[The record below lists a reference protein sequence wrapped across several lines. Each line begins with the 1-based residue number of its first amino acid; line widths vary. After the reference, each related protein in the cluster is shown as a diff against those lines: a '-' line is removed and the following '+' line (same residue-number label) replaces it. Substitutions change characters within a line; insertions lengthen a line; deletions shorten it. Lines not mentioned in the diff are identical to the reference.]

1 MVNARS
7 TSRFSV
13 FDFSEEDELPEQAS
27 KMLIGRVRNRK
38 RPKRVASPITK
49 YKFLEC
55 FMGRKGSAD
64 VADKGSLQNKNH
76 ADPINVDD
84 DPVSTCSEGKG
95 TLWDVFSYLKSY
107 VKIQFSFTVRDG
119 VNALSMHLD
128 FSAGATGIG
137 VRDPGYHQVSVVS
150 CLPQRD
156 GPAKGRAPFSECTE
170 LSSDSDNE
178 RNEAA
183 TSFDDDYPIEM
194 SRPLASVSTSTEK
207 EDPLEKQAAALGS
220 VGHKIKKD
228 EDGSFGHICWSTSQL
243 LASSLELDGN
253 HKEVVYPK
261 DDPDAVLITT
271 RDLELL
277 QPATFIN
284 DTIIDFY
291 VKYLVKTKIQPEDH
305 NRFHFFNS
313 FYFRKLADLDKDMT
327 SVGEGRAA
335 FQRVHKWTKKVTLF
349 EKEYIF
355 IPVNY
360 SLHWSLIVICHPDDV
375 KERSVKLP
383 CILHMD
389 SIQGS
394 HRGLKNLF
402 QSYLLEEWKAR
413 HQDIV
418 DDVSSKF
425 LNMSFIELELPQQA
439 NSFDCG
445 LFLLHYLEL
454 FIEDVPANFNPF
466 DLSKFSNFLKKN
478 WFPPDEASLKR
489 IRIQKLISGVLLH
502 HPEGTPLVDYMKK
515 YPSSQIC
522 SNSREKVIEVAILQE
537 QCSSPKTC
545 PISASRSNIEP
556 RIGHSPPATSH
567 SAFHDRMGEAGM
579 DFLEL
584 SIAYTNSKSLLYD
597 KIHQQKQTHQS
608 TNLSPMKE
616 VEEVCDSFS
625 GSEDKLGNGG
635 SPGTPSFIIREF
647 TLSPEAPRKQKHVQA
662 DELSN
667 DCSSGSQKSSEIGV
681 DELGAYVIED
691 SENRNSLQDGEE
703 FCSETRKE
711 VDEGLQTYVIEDSED
726 RNSLQD
732 REVVEDSISS
742 VHDGGSVAAPLCDH
756 STDNGDVSSR
766 I

>member
-360 SLHWSLIVICHPDDV
+360 SLHWSLIVICHPGEV
-375 KERSVKLP
+375 VLSTGIAPLQI
-383 CILHMD
+383 C
-389 SIQGS
+389 
-394 HRGLKNLF
+394 
-402 QSYLLEEWKAR
+402 YLLEEWKAR

-466 DLSKFSNFLKKN
+466 DLSKFSNFVSEALKKN

>member
-7 TSRFSV
+7 SSRFSV

-27 KMLIGRVRNRK
+27 KMMIGRVRNRK

-84 DPVSTCSEGKG
+84 DPVSTCSEG
-95 TLWDVFSYLKSY
+95 
-107 VKIQFSFTVRDG
+107 
-119 VNALSMHLD
+119 
-128 FSAGATGIG
+128 IG

-156 GPAKGRAPFSECTE
+156 DPAKGRAPFSECTE

-183 TSFDDDYPIEM
+183 MSFDDDCPIEM
-194 SRPLASVSTSTEK
+194 SRPLVSVSTSTEK

-327 SVGEGRAA
+327 TVGEGRAA

-360 SLHWSLIVICHPDDV
+360 SLHWSLIVICHPGEVVLSTDDV

-522 SNSREKVIEVAILQE
+522 SNSREKEIEVAILQE

-608 TNLSPMKE
+608 TNLSTMKE
-616 VEEVCDSFS
+616 AEEVCDSFS
-625 GSEDKLGNGG
+625 GTEDKLGNGG

-711 VDEGLQTYVIEDSED
+711 VDEGLQTYAIEDSED

-756 STDNGDVSSR
+756 STDNAEVSSR